1 MKQHVTILGVIH
13 IALSSL
19 GLLVAII
26 VFVAVAGGGLISQDP
41 EAMRVTAIVGTSI
54 AAFFTLLSLPGII
67 AGFGLI
73 KLKPWARILVL
84 VLAVLN
90 LLNIPFGT
98 LLGIYSLWVLLNQ
111 ETVALFAGASAK

>member
-13 IALSSL
+13 IAFGAL
-19 GLLVAII
+19 GLLGALI
-26 VFVAVAGGGLISQDP
+26 VFVSVTGGGLISQDP
-41 EAMRVTAIVGTSI
+41 DAMKVTAIVGTSI
-54 AAFFTLLSLPGII
+54 AAFLTLISLPGII

-84 VLAVLN
+84 VLAVVN

-98 LLGIYSLWVLLNQ
+98 ALGIYSFWALLNE
-111 ETVALFAGASAK
+111 ETVAMFAVVPT